1 MKSHFVPPP
10 PFVVVPFTHKNLV
23 TFFSLFVLGL
33 QSVVVPNKRI
43 VSSYLF
49 VRAHLG
55 AASRHFFCVG
65 SRGFAKEMSYAY
77 LLKYIIIGDTGKQ
90 LYSLRLFSYTVVVFG
105 VCLEIIQ

>member
-1 MKSHFVPPP
+1 MI
-10 PFVVVPFTHKNLV
+10 
-23 TFFSLFVLGL
+23 
-33 QSVVVPNKRI
+33 PNKRI

-49 VRAHLG
+49 VRARGPLRVTSFAG
-55 AASRHFFCVG
+55 GRA
-65 SRGFAKEMSYAY
+65 GFAKEMSYAY

>member
-23 TFFSLFVLGL
+23 TFFSLFVKIGSSKCRGT
-33 QSVVVPNKRI
+33 QTHSIVVPFR
-43 VSSYLF
+43 SS
-49 VRAHLG
+49 AG
-55 AASRHFFCVG
+55 AASRHFFCGG

>member
-1 MKSHFVPPP
+1 VI
-10 PFVVVPFTHKNLV
+10 
-23 TFFSLFVLGL
+23 
-33 QSVVVPNKRI
+33 PNKRI

-55 AASRHFFCVG
+55 AASRHFFCGG